1 MIIGITTTYVEEE
14 QKDEIVPV
22 ERVTV
27 ESVRRVP
34 AAGAVP
40 VLLPPVEGGADAN
53 RRAAR
58 ELVERLDG
66 LVLAGGGDLNPA
78 TYGDEA
84 RLAET
89 VNVFDGRDAL
99 ELELARL
106 AHERDLP
113 MLGICRGMQVMNVAR
128 NGSLWCDIRECG
140 LCDGMQ
146 VLNVALGGTLYQD
159 VHACG
164 LTDAAHQQKPPY
176 DVVRQ
181 RVDIAPGSV
190 LDRVLCD
197 GAGEGMVPGCKAG
210 WPASL
215 ETSWEGIAPAPHS
228 LLVNTMH
235 HQAIACVA
243 DPLQVSAVS
252 GDGLVEGLE
261 DPSRRFYLG
270 VQWHPEYL
278 DDNVP
283 LFEALVAAAK

>member
-27 ESVRRVP
+27 EYVRRVA

-113 MLGICRGMQVMNVAR
+113 TLGICR
-128 NGSLWCDIRECG
+128 
-140 LCDGMQ
+140 GMQ

-235 HQAIACVA
+235 HQASACVA

>member
-27 ESVRRVP
+27 EYVRRVA

-113 MLGICRGMQVMNVAR
+113 TLGICR
-128 NGSLWCDIRECG
+128 
-140 LCDGMQ
+140 GMQ

-197 GAGEGMVPGCKAG
+197 GAGEGMVPGCKAARIARDELG
-210 WPASL
+210 GPRACAAFAAGEHDAPPGDRLRGRPAAGERGQRRRS
-215 ETSWEGIAPAPHS
+215 GRGFGGPIAA
-228 LLVNTMH
+228 LLPRR
-235 HQAIACVA
+235 AVA
-243 DPLQVSAVS
+243 S
-252 GDGLVEGLE
+252 
-261 DPSRRFYLG
+261 
-270 VQWHPEYL
+270 
-278 DDNVP
+278 
-283 LFEALVAAAK
+283 

>member
-14 QKDEIVPV
+14 QKDEVVPV

-27 ESVRRVP
+27 EYVRRVA

-113 MLGICRGMQVMNVAR
+113 TLGICR
-128 NGSLWCDIRECG
+128 
-140 LCDGMQ
+140 GMQ

-197 GAGEGMVPGCKAG
+197 GAGEGMVPGCKA
-210 WPASL
+210 A
-215 ETSWEGIAPAPHS
+215 HS

-278 DDNVP
+278 DNNVP

>member
-14 QKDEIVPV
+14 QKDEVVPV

-27 ESVRRVP
+27 EYVRRVA

-113 MLGICRGMQVMNVAR
+113 TLGICR
-128 NGSLWCDIRECG
+128 
-140 LCDGMQ
+140 GMQ

-215 ETSWEGIAPAPHS
+215 ETSS

-278 DDNVP
+278 DNNVP

>member
-1 MIIGITTTYVEEE
+1 MEAYPLIGVSGSIDAQETRHFILRDYLRAV
-14 QKDEIVPV
+14 I
-22 ERVTV
+22 
-27 ESVRRVP
+27 
-34 AAGAVP
+34 AAGGAP
-40 VLLPPVEGGADAN
+40 VLLSPDMDGAML
-53 RRAAR
+53 
-58 ELVERLDG
+58 ESCLSRLDG
-66 LVLAGGGDLNPA
+66 LLLAGGNDVSPALFGQQPIEALGEVNPLRDA
-78 TYGDEA
+78 FETRLV
-84 RLAET
+84 RLAAQR
-89 VNVFDGRDAL
+89 G
-99 ELELARL
+99 
-106 AHERDLP
+106 LP
-113 MLGICRGMQVMNVAR
+113 TLGICR
-128 NGSLWCDIRECG
+128 
-140 LCDGMQ
+140 GMQ

-270 VQWHPEYL
+270 MQWHPEYL

>member
-14 QKDEIVPV
+14 QKDEVVPV

-27 ESVRRVP
+27 EYVRRVA

-66 LVLAGGGDLNPA
+66 LVLPLFLDGLLLTGGGDIDPLLFGEEPLCQSGEINP
-78 TYGDEA
+78 
-84 RLAET
+84 L
-89 VNVFDGRDAL
+89 RDACEMRICETAL
-99 ELELARL
+99 EK
-106 AHERDLP
+106 DLP
-113 MLGICRGMQVMNVAR
+113 MLGICR
-128 NGSLWCDIRECG
+128 
-140 LCDGMQ
+140 GMQ

-215 ETSWEGIAPAPHS
+215 ETSWEGLAPAPHS

-278 DDNVP
+278 DDNAP